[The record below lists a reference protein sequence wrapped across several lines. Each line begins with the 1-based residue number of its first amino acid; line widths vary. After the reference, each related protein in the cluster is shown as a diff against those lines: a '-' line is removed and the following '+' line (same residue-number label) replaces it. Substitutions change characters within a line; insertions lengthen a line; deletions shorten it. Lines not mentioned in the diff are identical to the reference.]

1 MSVNGKT
8 QNWIIRGGWA
18 LADQGLFVFA
28 NVILNILLARWL
40 TAAEYGAFA
49 VAYSLF
55 LFLGTFHTALITEP
69 MLVFGAGR
77 YASNSSAYLKTL
89 LRGHFYL
96 TFAGSSLLAVAALV
110 LKAQQLTS
118 ISQALFGL
126 SIAAPFSLLMWMAR
140 RSAYLR
146 CKPNLSAIFSGVYL
160 TLTFVGLLALV
171 KLHALSVFTSLL
183 VIGVAGG
190 IAGFGLWLQLQRS
203 ATDTSLSVESAE
215 VTRDHLRYGRWAC
228 ATSILMWVP
237 LNLFFV
243 VLSATASLEAS
254 ATLKALSNLVLPL
267 LQANAALGSL
277 LLPALVARTTNSKQF
292 VKTVRISVLV
302 FATGAITYA
311 VFVGTFGKT
320 LLHLLYGGRYDNHIS
335 LLYLL
340 LLIPVCDGL
349 IMVLS
354 TALRAQQLPDR
365 VFWSQ
370 LLIALFVLTAGVLA
384 STTYGVF
391 GAASAIVIAEIL
403 GVLAL
408 GISLLAVVRN
418 VSGNLPTTTPALQS

>member
-28 NVILNILLARWL
+28 NVILNIFLARWL

-55 LFLGTFHTALITEP
+55 LLLGTFHTALITEP
-69 MLVFGAGR
+69 MLVFGPGK
-77 YASNSSAYLKTL
+77 YANRSSAYLRTL
-89 LRGHFYL
+89 FRAHFYL
-96 TFAGSSLLAVAALV
+96 TFAGSTLLALAALV
-110 LKAQQLTS
+110 LKFKQMTS

-146 CKPNLSAIFSGVYL
+146 SKPNLAALFSGVYL
-160 TLTFVGLLALV
+160 LLNLVGLLALV
-171 KLHALSVFTSLL
+171 NLRILSVFTSLL
-183 VIGVAGG
+183 VVGGSGV
-190 IAGFGLWLQLQRS
+190 IAGFGLWLQVQRPTS
-203 ATDTSLSVESAE
+203 DTSEDIDSSE
-215 VTRDHLRYGRWAC
+215 VTNDHLRYGRWAC
-228 ATSILMWVP
+228 ATSLLMWVP

-243 VLSATASLEAS
+243 VLSATANLEAS

-267 LQANAALGSL
+267 LQANAALGSI
-277 LLPALVARTTNSKQF
+277 LLPALAARTTNNKQF

-302 FATGAITYA
+302 FAAGAITYS
-311 VFVGTFGKT
+311 VFVGAFGKT
-320 LLHLLYGGRYDNHIS
+320 LLHLLYSGRYDNHIS

-370 LLIALFVLTAGVLA
+370 LLIAAFVLTTGVLA
-384 STTYGVF
+384 SSAYGVV
-391 GAASAIVIAEIL
+391 GAASAIVLAEIL
-403 GVLAL
+403 GVLTL
-408 GISLLAVVRN
+408 GFSLLGVVRN
-418 VSGNLPTTTPALQS
+418 VSGNLPTTTAALQS